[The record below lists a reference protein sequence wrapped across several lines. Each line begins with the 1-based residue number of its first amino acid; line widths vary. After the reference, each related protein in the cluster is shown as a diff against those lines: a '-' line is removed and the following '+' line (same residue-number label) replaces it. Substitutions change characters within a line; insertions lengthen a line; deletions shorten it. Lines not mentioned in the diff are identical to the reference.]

1 MAPKLKGTNPTI
13 KKAKE
18 DKSKTMFVSNI
29 VLICFVESNDFSN
42 SLQVSFGCLCL

>member
-18 DKSKTMFVSNI
+18 DKSKTKKIPKSEPAAMFVSNI
-29 VLICFVESNDFSN
+29 VLICFGDF
-42 SLQVSFGCLCL
+42 